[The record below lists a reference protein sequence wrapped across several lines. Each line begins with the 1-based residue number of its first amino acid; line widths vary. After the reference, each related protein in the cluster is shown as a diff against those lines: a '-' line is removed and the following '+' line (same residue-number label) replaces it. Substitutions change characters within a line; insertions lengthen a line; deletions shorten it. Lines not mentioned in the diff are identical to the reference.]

1 MQRER
6 SERGWNRK
14 RSTVDFCSCRS
25 GGQCLDMASRTADFI
40 EKTEALLCSHAVGQ
54 LRVTRG
60 RFRRA
65 NEAGEA
71 IDIGKTVG
79 PGLVLRLGGT
89 VAEIGYL
96 TGLQAIGD
104 AHLVEVR
111 VASER

>member
-1 MQRER
+1 
-6 SERGWNRK
+6 
-14 RSTVDFCSCRS
+14 
-25 GGQCLDMASRTADFI
+25 MASRTADFI

-79 PGLVLRLGGT
+79 PWRIMRLRSA
-89 VAEIGYL
+89 VAQIGDL
-96 TGLQAIGD
+96 IGLQAIDD

-111 VASER
+111 VAGER